1 MEEQSSTPR
10 RTLFRRLE
18 HHEDEPLMTSSE
30 HRISASLRR
39 SIDGQLEEGL
49 RALEEQATELMREIA
64 AEIWRASGNDMRPEQ
79 ERIVS
84 LLSRDQTVKTLIA
97 SSDER
102 FQALAL
108 RSARVEDSMNEVAES
123 GRTSRDAIEASLL
136 AIREIADSPTLHG
149 VEQVRTQLE
158 QVEHHIAAALAT
170 MQERDRAIVET
181 VTQQVQAHGQLL
193 TEETAKVIG
202 AIDAYVQTG
211 AEALGTLSQRVE
223 EHAEAF
229 AVHDGTISQTV
240 ADRVA
245 TELAPVA
252 EQLEMLA
259 EQVGLHGRDQEQ
271 VRTAIERL
279 VEARIM
285 GVARLI
291 RADSEALQALIEE
304 RTEVQVDT
312 IRETVDWRMAAF
324 AERIDEKLGSVAE
337 EIAATITERMDTG
350 VGAIDGGALT
360 LAEGQARGRGTPAGA
375 HRRPHDRDRPPDPVR
390 QPGVGID
397 GARAAGDHAERAA
410 RRGARS
416 PDAASD
422 QGAAGRARRRDG
434 DQRRREDP
442 LDQRSAAQGDPV
454 DDRVDG
460 EGRRGAG
467 REDRPPDRARRRGRR
482 QRHAGRDR
490 SHDRRDPGDVGD
502 APQRLSPRG
511 SDDGP
516 GFAPALVI
524 GSARCTV
531 ASPRLIG
538 HSVSPSRSLVTQSST
553 VAVRVS
559 ASIARTRPPATISCP
574 IETVARNCAEIAE
587 TAAASPAHAT
597 TQAAM

>member
-170 MQERDRAIVET
+170 MQERDRAIVQT
-181 VTQQVQAHGQLL
+181 VTQQVQTHGRLL

-240 ADRVA
+240 ADRVT

-271 VRTAIERL
+271 VRAAIERL

-337 EIAATITERMDTG
+337 EITATITERMDTG

-360 LAEGQARGRGTPAGA
+360 LAEAQGAVEERLLAHIDDRMTAIARLIRSDNQALASTVREQQAITPSEPLDAEL
-375 HRRPHDRDRPPDPVR
+375 VR
-390 QPGVGID
+390 QTLRAIKELQAGLADEMETSVDGKIRSISDQLHKETQSTTESMVKVAEVLGEKIDRLTVRVDEGVGSDMQVVID
-397 GARAAGDHAERAA
+397 RMT
-410 RRGARS
+410 
-416 PDAASD
+416 DAIQAMS
-422 QGAAGRARRRDG
+422 ATR
-434 DQRRREDP
+434 
-442 LDQRSAAQGDPV
+442 RSA
-454 DDRVDG
+454 
-460 EGRRGAG
+460 
-467 REDRPPDRARRRGRR
+467 
-482 QRHAGRDR
+482 
-490 SHDRRDPGDVGD
+490 
-502 APQRLSPRG
+502 
-511 SDDGP
+511 
-516 GFAPALVI
+516 
-524 GSARCTV
+524 
-531 ASPRLIG
+531 
-538 HSVSPSRSLVTQSST
+538 
-553 VAVRVS
+553 
-559 ASIARTRPPATISCP
+559 
-574 IETVARNCAEIAE
+574 
-587 TAAASPAHAT
+587 
-597 TQAAM
+597 

>member
-10 RTLFRRLE
+10 RSVFRRLE

-49 RALEEQATELMREIA
+49 RALEEQATDLMREIA
-64 AEIWRASGNDMRPEQ
+64 SEIWRASGNDMRPEQ

-84 LLSRDQTVKTLIA
+84 LLSRDQTIKTLIG
-97 SSDER
+97 SNDER

-108 RSARVEDSMNEVAES
+108 RSARVEDSMNEVAET

-149 VEQVRTQLE
+149 VEGVRTQLE

-170 MQERDRAIVET
+170 MQERDRSIVRT
-181 VTQQVQAHGQLL
+181 VTQQVQDHGRLL

-211 AEALGTLSQRVE
+211 AEAMGTLSQRVE

-285 GVARLI
+285 GVAKLI

-312 IRETVDWRMAAF
+312 VRETVDWRMAAF
-324 AERIDEKLGSVAE
+324 AERIDEKLGTVAE
-337 EIAATITERMDTG
+337 EIAATITERMGTMTERTDTG
-350 VGAIDGGALT
+350 VGAIDGIDVM
-360 LAEGQARGRGTPAGA
+360 LAEGQAAAEERLRAHIDDRMTAIARLIRSDNQALASTVREQQAITPSEPLDAEL
-375 HRRPHDRDRPPDPVR
+375 VR
-390 QPGVGID
+390 QTLRAIKELQAGLTDDVQNSVDVNLRTISDQLHKETQSTTESMVKVAEVLGQKIDRLTVRVDEGVGGDMQVVID
-397 GARAAGDHAERAA
+397 RMT
-410 RRGARS
+410 
-416 PDAASD
+416 DAIQAMS
-422 QGAAGRARRRDG
+422 ATR
-434 DQRRREDP
+434 
-442 LDQRSAAQGDPV
+442 RSA
-454 DDRVDG
+454 
-460 EGRRGAG
+460 
-467 REDRPPDRARRRGRR
+467 
-482 QRHAGRDR
+482 
-490 SHDRRDPGDVGD
+490 
-502 APQRLSPRG
+502 
-511 SDDGP
+511 
-516 GFAPALVI
+516 
-524 GSARCTV
+524 
-531 ASPRLIG
+531 
-538 HSVSPSRSLVTQSST
+538 
-553 VAVRVS
+553 
-559 ASIARTRPPATISCP
+559 
-574 IETVARNCAEIAE
+574 
-587 TAAASPAHAT
+587 
-597 TQAAM
+597 